1 MQECQECRPLAII
14 TGGTSGIGL
23 ATARRLLESHQLALI
38 YARDHQR
45 ARAVEDELRQ
55 LGGQVRCVSMDL
67 RLDEAVSKGYSGLV
81 EGQVPE
87 VLVHCAG
94 TSISAETGS
103 NRYFLQG
110 LDLDLC
116 QRVMNLNF
124 FGAVRL
130 LQQALPSMYAR
141 RRGNVILLSSLAA
154 LGGYKGMVGYAES
167 KAALE
172 CLVRNLAMEVGHRGL
187 AVNALA
193 PGLAETALTRGHAE
207 RFASRDLN
215 APLGRWI
222 RPEEVAEAVAFLL
235 AMGPVINGQCLVID
249 GGGSTLRSQ
258 VSW

>member
-1 MQECQECRPLAII
+1 MQDRQDCLPLAII

-23 ATARRLLESHQLALI
+23 ATARRLLESHRLTLI

-45 ARAVEDELRQ
+45 ARTVEAELRQ
-55 LGGQVRCVSMDL
+55 QGGQVRCISMDL
-67 RLDEAVSKGYSGLV
+67 SLDEAVREGYSDVV
-81 EGQVPE
+81 EGLVPE

-110 LDLDLC
+110 LDLSLC
-116 QRVMNLNF
+116 QRVMNVNF
-124 FGAVRL
+124 FGAMRL

-141 RRGNVILLSSLAA
+141 RRGNIILLSSIAA
-154 LGGYKGMVGYAES
+154 QGGYKGMVGYAES

-187 AVNALA
+187 TVNALA
-193 PGLAETALTRGHAE
+193 PGLAETALTRAHAE
-207 RFASRDLN
+207 QFASRDLN

-235 AMGPVINGQCLVID
+235 KMGPVINGQCLVID